1 LSGGYSGALRA
12 FIAQSRFLAL
22 PGTHSALVLPA
33 AGWYLRAAMRTQP
46 KIGRGV
52 LYIVWGSNP
61 KHDLRRATEAVG
73 RIHPELPIEVVR
85 LDENT
90 DGFHAKARMFS
101 LSPFRETVFHDADT
115 LILSRLDFAFE
126 KAAQFGIACC
136 IDPSPWA
143 RKYSICEGE
152 MIEYNT
158 GVIFFT
164 ETARATFE
172 AWERL
177 TEQHRSDTKLN
188 DQATFAAAVAHSN
201 INPFVLPPNWNFYAS
216 VMPSLLAPLKIWHCQ
231 NDPPDW
237 LPISRARFIFPRVT
251 APIVTAPIY
260 IPAP

>member
-1 LSGGYSGALRA
+1 
-12 FIAQSRFLAL
+12 
-22 PGTHSALVLPA
+22 
-33 AGWYLRAAMRTQP
+33 MRTQP
-46 KIGRGV
+46 KVGRGV

-85 LDENT
+85 LDQNT
-90 DGFHAKARMFS
+90 DGFHAKAKMFS
-101 LSPFRETVFHDADT
+101 LSPFRETVFLDADT

-126 KAAQFGIACC
+126 KAAQFGLACC

-177 TEQHRSDTKLN
+177 TEQHRSDTKIN
-188 DQATFAAAVAHSN
+188 DQATFAAAVARSN
-201 INPFVLPPNWNFYAS
+201 LNPFVLPPNWNFYAS
-216 VMPSLLAPLKIWHCQ
+216 VMPSFLAPLKIWHCQ

-237 LPISRARFIFPRVT
+237 LHDFEGEIYLSESYKAQAEQLINQIERNRQAIASAHIYPRTMSNLFRLLSRRSLYRPPRRAR
-251 APIVTAPIY
+251 
-260 IPAP
+260 